1 MRSQPRD
8 AREGIYVLAFIAV
21 IFCTK
26 TTSGSQS
33 SAPDDGLQG
42 PIFLSEPP
50 VQVVIPNTRGAIV
63 PCTVYGNPAP
73 LVTWETED
81 GHEVVSI
88 PEVVEVLQ
96 NHSLYF
102 RPFSAGDV
110 RPSVHTQVYRCVA
123 QNRVGRVIGRRVST
137 SAVLVGQLEQFTVSV
152 HDVWVMRGG
161 TAVLQCDINP
171 SFWRDHV
178 NVTSWTHGAQTIKQG
193 GRFSMTP
200 EGELH
205 VRDVRDTDGYTDF
218 RCTATSSV
226 ADIERSSPPAK
237 LVIHDPPAGGKS
249 PSIEAYPTQSEAVM
263 GSTVQLACV
272 ADGWPLPT
280 YRWSR
285 DGHSLNVSD
294 PRYSQFGG
302 DLVIKGVKLGDGGRY
317 SCNASNPRGS
327 ANADRS
333 LNVIAPLS
341 AAIIPGHQVQ
351 DSGET
356 AVFNCTI
363 SGFPLESVMWYR
375 NGRLLDADERLV
387 FRSQTVLEVRGVG
400 RKDQGMYQCFASGG
414 HTETQAAGQLMLGD
428 ARPTI
433 LDGYGNQLFKQQ
445 GDRASIRCVASG
457 NPTPEVTWLLDGQS
471 LKERSHVSV
480 GNFLGQ
486 SGDVYSYV
494 NISHVTLLEGG
505 DYRCVATNRLGLADH
520 VSRLNVYGEPYIR
533 EMANITATAN
543 ERLKIKCYVTGYP
556 IAAVSWYRDGRI
568 LPLNHL
574 QQVVNGTLTI
584 LNVQKL
590 YDAGRYTCIA
600 LDPAGHGT
608 ERSVYVSV
616 VEPPVIDPFRIPARK
631 QGDRVTLSC
640 AVSSGD
646 LPIYISW
653 TKDGLPVPPDIGIT
667 VETSGPYSSLLKID
681 DVSPLHDGNY
691 TCHAHNEAARTNYT
705 AILHVDVPPSW
716 VVEPQDTS
724 VIRKDLVTLDCHAV
738 GIPEPRITWSENT
751 GGYPPNYLPLDLS
764 DTDRYRMFPNGTLQ
778 IRAAMEEDEGYFLC
792 RADNHI
798 GHGISKIIFLRVHV
812 PARFDI
818 SEKNYTVSRGQNVSL
833 ECQAIG
839 DKPLSVSWHVRNA
852 TLGRGTAGSRYTVS
866 DQNTTR
872 GLLSRLTIHPA
883 ARGDTGSFTCNAA
896 NKVVDRLGHDSTTIY
911 LTVLEPPDAPVNLTL
926 VERGSRHVVLTW
938 ARPFD
943 GNSAI
948 TEYIIEYQNNSD
960 DARGP
965 VRNLTT
971 SGEAVTARVEGLH
984 PSFLYDIRIRA
995 RNSVGL
1001 GLTSHQIS
1009 TRMLEEAP
1017 TGPPTEVKAT
1027 ALGSQQLQVT
1037 WKPPALEHRNG
1048 IMLGY
1053 YVGYRETHTSSQLQV
1068 ITKDVDPGSPVA
1080 TDGEVSVVVGNLKKF
1095 TEYQVHVRG
1104 YNKEGQG
1111 PPSQDFA
1118 VTTLEDVPSQ
1128 PPEGVHAYASSSQSI
1143 RITWGPPPLFT
1154 LHGVLQGYKVLY
1166 RPVRTNEDETDAS
1179 SVQVESL
1186 DVDLSGLDRYTN
1198 YSVQVLAF
1206 TRKGEGVRSNPIY
1219 VRTMEDV
1226 PGRPAG
1232 IKAVPASNVSVAVS
1246 WRPPTRMNG
1255 VLTTYTIYYCNTSTS
1270 AQEMKL
1276 DVSPTLSSFLLR
1288 DLEPGV
1294 DYWVR
1299 VTASTRMGEGESTQ
1313 IVTVAPVND
1322 APARITSFSLEVVV
1336 SFQATVLLPC
1346 DAIGDPAPSVT
1357 WSARY
1362 GVIDTTD
1369 RHSVLKNG
1377 SLYMVAVIGTDADN
1391 YTCRAKNKYGSDV
1404 ITYSLSVQVDA
1415 NTKSPPKAPVLSLA
1429 AVTSSTIQVN
1439 WLSGSNGGSPILGFL
1454 LQHRKEHDVWRE
1466 VHLGARNRTYTAS
1479 GLLCGIPYKFSITA
1493 LNSIGRSEQSNVVDT
1508 ATVGGPPIPPMQD
1521 ELLRTVNV
1529 TSVELDFRSW
1539 RRDVC
1544 GIHYFSIR
1552 YQTWGDNNWVEV
1564 NNNVNWNTTT
1574 HTVEDLR
1581 PATRYVMKVTAYSDA
1596 GSAETKLIFATLTYA
1611 GSTLE
1616 PLYVFRK
1623 DEPYFYEKAHIMVPL
1638 CVALAIIIA
1647 ASIALALFCVRRRQI
1662 IRYKETSSNIRRD
1675 ITAET
1680 SLMND
1685 LDKRLNCDPGSPA
1698 DARLHRNVNLLIS
1711 LHSDDTLS
1719 GNNSPWGF
1727 HDTSKTTSDNAS
1739 LERYDDNPDINP
1751 YATFNDLK
1759 LVFSEPPAYHQADP
1773 EYAADSISIQKAQAQ
1788 KAMQLRSEA
1797 VKSSRCAAKLPCP
1810 PTSNATAAE
1819 AHSYDNQAVMLS
1831 PRKYASADQ
1840 IHALFTM
1847 APPRPQSAYSK
1858 NRSQG
1863 TRSTPSE
1870 KGSQRHSL
1878 ISSVTT
1884 VSSSRD
1890 ELMEAFENLSR
1901 NPPPPVVYETEAD
1914 SLSQP
1919 TDSSSTEPG
1928 ICLFTESPP
1937 QPNERREA
1945 SCEVPRYESPDSQ
1958 HYKEPI
1964 PPLPR
1969 PPEDNFD
1976 ARTAPRRAARQHCS
1990 VQKMKDAPCNN
2001 HRQPPQTRG
2010 NARPRCIE
2018 EVTYMFSGDESP
2030 SRARKP
2036 TNFDDKLIAVR
2047 EDRGPSVWRRG
2058 GRRTPHARSRYDTTL
2073 QTPGSA
2079 DNKPLV
2085 TAQVMATQDETPE
2098 DEEAVGLLER
2108 YYRPVPSRSG
2118 NMLELEDGGDYTEN
2132 FTVV

>member
-1 MRSQPRD
+1 MGSSYIR
-8 AREGIYVLAFIAV
+8 VL
-21 IFCTK
+21 
-26 TTSGSQS
+26 
-33 SAPDDGLQG
+33 
-42 PIFLSEPP
+42 
-50 VQVVIPNTRGAIV
+50 
-63 PCTVYGNPAP
+63 
-73 LVTWETED
+73 
-81 GHEVVSI
+81 
-88 PEVVEVLQ
+88 
-96 NHSLYF
+96 
-102 RPFSAGDV
+102 
-110 RPSVHTQVYRCVA
+110 
-123 QNRVGRVIGRRVST
+123 
-137 SAVLVGQLEQFTVSV
+137 
-152 HDVWVMRGG
+152 
-161 TAVLQCDINP
+161 
-171 SFWRDHV
+171 
-178 NVTSWTHGAQTIKQG
+178 G

-302 DLVIKGVKLGDGGRY
+302 DLVIK
-317 SCNASNPRGS
+317 
-327 ANADRS
+327 
-333 LNVIAPLS
+333 APLS

-852 TLGRGTAGSRYTVS
+852 TLGRGTAGSQS
-866 DQNTTR
+866 FE
-872 GLLSRLTIHPA
+872 LLVI
-883 ARGDTGSFTCNAA
+883 GVKKF
-896 NKVVDRLGHDSTTIY
+896 
-911 LTVLEPPDAPVNLTL
+911 VLKNGAVEPPDAPVNLTL

-1404 ITYSLSVQVDA
+1404 ITYSLSVQA
-1415 NTKSPPKAPVLSLA
+1415 PPKAPVLSLA

-1539 RRDVC
+1539 RRD
-1544 GIHYFSIR
+1544 
-1552 YQTWGDNNWVEV
+1552 
-1564 NNNVNWNTTT
+1564 TT

-1727 HDTSKTTSDNAS
+1727 HDTSKTTSDNASLERYGTYKTNSDNASLERYGTYKTNSDNASLERYGTYKTNSDNASLERYGTYKTNSDNASLERYGTYKTTSDNAFLERYGTYKTTSDNASLERYGTYKTTSDNASLERYGTYKTNSHNASLERYGTYKTTSDNASLERYGTYKTNSDNASLERYGTYKTNSDNASLERYGTYKTNSDNASLERYGTYKTNSDNASLERYGTYKTNSDNASLERYGTYKTNSDNASLERYGTYKTNSDNAS

-1919 TDSSSTEPG
+1919 TDSSSEQTVRSPG
-1928 ICLFTESPP
+1928 YVCSLSRRRSPTSD
-1937 QPNERREA
+1937 ERLRVR
-1945 SCEVPRYESPDSQ
+1945 SPDMNVPPDSQ

-2108 YYRPVPSRSG
+2108 
-2118 NMLELEDGGDYTEN
+2118 
-2132 FTVV
+2132 